1 MKGVTQ
7 IGWGLGIGV
16 INVLSLSPFMRNEN
30 FFFHKYI
37 LYYTILLL
45 VPQPSYVMKFLHNF
59 CSLLLDLYTNNIILR
74 CLTKQILQGI
84 PQRQF
89 KSCCL
94 HSKAIQLIE
103 TGDSQI
109 FGEVEYYICE
119 ASWTSKA
126 QVKDLAG
133 DVIPPVKQRV

>member
-45 VPQPSYVMKFLHNF
+45 VPQPSYLMKFLHNF

-103 TGDSQI
+103 TGDI
-109 FGEVEYYICE
+109 AKFL
-119 ASWTSKA
+119 AKFLAKLNATSA
-126 QVKDLAG
+126 RHPG
-133 DVIPPVKQRV
+133 HPRHRSNI